1 MISRTFITT
10 LAIWTLCLA
19 PFLCGMGILAH
30 TCICEDS
37 TECRHELDCSADPC
51 QILALDST
59 IQSSRT
65 GVTIIPVD
73 QPNPTVL
80 MNDVLTQPVMRQE
93 FVFNPVDNLL
103 KEAFPD
109 RCLPLLC

>member
-1 MISRTFITT
+1 MTT

-19 PFLCGMGILAH
+19 PFLCGTGILAH
-30 TCICEDS
+30 SCICEDS

-73 QPNPTVL
+73 QQNPAVL

>member
-1 MISRTFITT
+1 MTT

-73 QPNPTVL
+73 QQNPAVL

-103 KEAFPD
+103 KETFPD